1 MIGKKKPANMLAGE
15 ASQVKPITEEMPRE
29 NAIRGED
36 LNNDENI
43 HIIYIFCNIQW
54 KLMSTALKQM
64 VD

>member
-43 HIIYIFCNIQW
+43 HIIYIFCNI
-54 KLMSTALKQM
+54 
-64 VD
+64 